1 MDRTSLDSLLDELE
15 YESDRK
21 EAERETRNQGSDV
34 YLNVYD
40 MVRTWVFHT
49 TDSRVAGQSGLMAS
63 SPSSRYCIG
72 WHCQHLSLQV
82 WINNYTSRFGI
93 GAFHSGVQVYGKGI
107 QTLYF
112 KHV

>member
-49 TDSRVAGQSGLMAS
+49 TDSGVVGQSGLN
-63 SPSSRYCIG
+63 G
-72 WHCQHLSLQV
+72 
-82 WINNYTSRFGI
+82 
-93 GAFHSGVQVYGKGI
+93 
-107 QTLYF
+107 F
-112 KHV
+112 KPKF

>member
-49 TDSRVAGQSGLMAS
+49 TDSGVVYR
-63 SPSSRYCIG
+63 
-72 WHCQHLSLQV
+72 
-82 WINNYTSRFGI
+82 TERFNG
-93 GAFHSGVQVYGKGI
+93 
-107 QTLYF
+107 F
-112 KHV
+112 KPKF

>member
-40 MVRTWVFHT
+40 MVRTWVFHI
-49 TDSRVAGQSGLMAS
+49 TDSGVAGQSCLNG
-63 SPSSRYCIG
+63 
-72 WHCQHLSLQV
+72 
-82 WINNYTSRFGI
+82 
-93 GAFHSGVQVYGKGI
+93 
-107 QTLYF
+107 F
-112 KHV
+112 KPKF